1 MLTKKVLHDAQSV
14 LIFVSIEELEVIL
27 LGLKSLSK
35 CSMRDQMINEVNQM
49 IGNLIDV
56 VNVSSI

>member
-27 LGLKSLSK
+27 LGLKSLSE